1 MVGSTTGGTAR
12 LSVVATSA
20 VDIIYGYDVNA
31 NQVFAVTNAG
41 SMFNGVLGQEQLLPS
56 VVNRS
61 FFGNYSP
68 ASVNRLTTTD
78 YIMSNSTANATPT
91 LLKIDGSTTT
101 IPTTR
106 AVYGAVAFIIDIA
119 AVNSVGTLG
128 WYHRLTGAIKIASN
142 TGSIIDAVTEEIL
155 AEDSSASG
163 WTAAVAVTNA
173 SGVPQLTVTVTGAAS
188 TTISWIAKVKL
199 NVLGFGGLTP

>member
-1 MVGSTTGGTAR
+1 
-12 LSVVATSA
+12 
-20 VDIIYGYDVNA
+20 
-31 NQVFAVTNAG
+31 
-41 SMFNGVLGQEQLLPS
+41 MFNGVLGQEQLLPS

-68 ASVNRLTTTD
+68 ASVNRLTATE

-106 AVYGAVAFIIDIA
+106 AVYGAVAFTIDIA
-119 AVNSVGTLG
+119 GVTSTGTAG
-128 WYHRLTGAIKIASN
+128 WYHRLTGAIRIASN
-142 TGSIIDAVTEEIL
+142 TGSVIDAITEEIL

-188 TTISWIAKVKL
+188 TTIYWIAKVKL